1 MIKIILT
8 TIYMFMSH
16 DGVVSVYVKKTEEP
30 SLRECLLRKRQLEY
44 HPPIGD
50 AFATFYFCSKEQEI

>member
-1 MIKIILT
+1 
-8 TIYMFMSH
+8 MFMSH